1 MNIKYRLKAL
11 HITVLKVVIHLS
23 ALIPIFII
31 YWQAFSDDLGA
42 DPVEAILHFTGIGA
56 FNLLLLSLLVS
67 PLAKIL
73 RQGILVNVRRLLG
86 LYTFFYAFCHFTS
99 YIVFELQLEW
109 GLLLSEII
117 KRPYITV
124 GFVALLVLTSL
135 TVTSNRAAQ
144 RKLGT
149 KWQKLHNWVYLASLL
164 VALHYIWSVKSD
176 LVQPIIYW
184 LLLITLLTFRREKLL
199 RKIKAFLRKRQQK
212 GKNSKKELA

>member
-1 MNIKYRLKAL
+1 MNIRYRLKAL
-11 HITVLKVVIHLS
+11 HITALKAIIHLS
-23 ALIPIFII
+23 AIIPIFVI

-42 DPVEAILHFTGIGA
+42 DPVEEILHFTGIGA

-67 PLAKIL
+67 PLAKTL

-86 LYTFFYAFCHFTS
+86 LYAFFYAFCHFTS
-99 YIVFELQLEW
+99 YVVFELQLEW

-135 TVTSNRAAQ
+135 TVTSTKAVQ
-144 RKLGT
+144 RKLGS
-149 KWQKLHNWVYLASLL
+149 KWQKLHNWVYLASILI
-164 VALHYIWSVKSD
+164 ALHYIWSVKSD

-199 RKIKAFLRKRQQK
+199 RKFKNFRRSRQQK
-212 GKNSKKELA
+212 EHRSKKKLA